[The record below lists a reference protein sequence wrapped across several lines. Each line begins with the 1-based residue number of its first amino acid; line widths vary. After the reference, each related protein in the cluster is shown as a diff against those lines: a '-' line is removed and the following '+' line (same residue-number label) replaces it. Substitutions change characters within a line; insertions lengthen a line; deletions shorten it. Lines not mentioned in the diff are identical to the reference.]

1 MYITKI
7 YTKYFL
13 KIIRMYPTASSMSKT
28 TKHLKLD
35 SLLKEVEIQVLISAD
50 EFLKVSKTRLLAHE
64 KHTPLYSNT
73 SVSPCGIQLSKGLIV
88 LDKDFIVF

>member
-1 MYITKI
+1 
-7 YTKYFL
+7 
-13 KIIRMYPTASSMSKT
+13 MYPTASSMSKT

-64 KHTPLYSNT
+64 KQIASLLKHKCVTLWNST
-73 SVSPCGIQLSKGLIV
+73 LKRTHCS
-88 LDKDFIVF
+88 